1 MKIGE
6 FAKNNNVSI
15 DTVRHYM
22 DIGLIIPEKRTGQY
36 QFDNKCYEDIQDI
49 IYLKDLEFT
58 LNEIKKIFQFKRLG
72 KLSALQN
79 NQYYKRL
86 FEGKYEIEKK
96 INQYQKA
103 KQKLKNEMIRLHHSE
118 DHNYIP
124 IGIPFS
130 ALSLFEC
137 KKCCTELSISNGDI
151 QSNQILNGTLH
162 CECEEQYI
170 IKDGILFSSDTV
182 EHSNHL
188 QKQDQVMDN
197 FNHFLTDYIKETDD
211 KFINNLFKTIDL
223 TFKKIDMDDLEN
235 KTMLHLGTGLGFSL
249 RHIYDSLPNKTL
261 YIAVDHDYE
270 RHQVLKSILETYDI
284 RKNILFICSDFLN
297 IPIKNKSIDYL
308 IDTGTSTYNSNHE
321 SFLLKEI
328 QHYLKNKSY
337 LVGSYI
343 YYSNFHVQNNTIE
356 EPFRK
361 YFQIKNI
368 KEEINKLNYDP
379 IFDESIIYSDKTP
392 GKYEIHIFEGEKVF
406 NYMYIGKKLGSR

>member
-1 MKIGE
+1 MKIGQ

-22 DIGLIIPEKRTGQY
+22 EIGLIIPEKRTGQY
-36 QFDNKCYEDIQDI
+36 QFDDKCNEDIQDI

-58 LNEIKKIFQFKRLG
+58 LNEIKKIFQYKRLG

-86 FEGKYEIEKK
+86 FEEKYEEIELK
-96 INQYQKA
+96 INQYQNA
-103 KQKLKNEMIRLHHSE
+103 KQKLKNEIVRLHNSD
-118 DHNYIP
+118 DHKYQQ

-137 KKCCTELSISNGDI
+137 KKCSSELSISNGDI
-151 QSNQILNGTLH
+151 QYNQILNGTLH
-162 CECEEQYI
+162 CECDEQYI

-182 EHSNHL
+182 GDSNHL
-188 QKQDQVMDN
+188 QKQDQVMND
-197 FNHFLTDYIKETDD
+197 FSHFLSEYIKETDD
-211 KFINNLFKTIDL
+211 EFINNILKTIDI
-223 TFKKIDMDDLEN
+223 TFKKLDLNDLKN

-261 YIAVDHDYE
+261 YIAVDHDYQ
-270 RHQVLKSILETYDI
+270 RHQVLKSILETYNI

-297 IPIKNKSIDYL
+297 IPIKNQSIDYL

-328 QHYLKNKSY
+328 QHYLKSKSY

-361 YFQIKNI
+361 YFQIENI
-368 KEEINKLNYDP
+368 KDEINKLNYDP
-379 IFDESIIYSDKTP
+379 IFNESIIYSDKTP
-392 GKYEIHIFEGEKVF
+392 GKYEINIFEGEKVYS
-406 NYMYIGKKLGSR
+406 YMYIGKKLG